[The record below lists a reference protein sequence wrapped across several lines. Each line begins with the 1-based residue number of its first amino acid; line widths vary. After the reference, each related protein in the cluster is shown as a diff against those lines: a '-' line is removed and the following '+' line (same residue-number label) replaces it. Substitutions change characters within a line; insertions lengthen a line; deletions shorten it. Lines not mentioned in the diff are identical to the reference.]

1 MNKDDFNSWL
11 SEKTQTQAK
20 LLIGAMI
27 AMCAIGLLGFLIQGG
42 LLYAIFSAAY
52 SRVAAI
58 VVLVGLF
65 GGMGY
70 FTWLTAPRTLKDER
84 HEVELADRTI
94 EVPIAPS
101 LSNAWTYAMGS
112 RDSDLSIL
120 ERIFAFLMMVPRL
133 FWTAWYLSQRVKD
146 VRAINVR
153 ECGAILRFAL
163 KKAERVDAT
172 EIAEKRPQTNLPE
185 TLRQLS
191 LLDGVVF
198 LVRGK
203 LGLTLANRFKDE
215 VEQGVERHRGR
226 TTAPATGTD
235 RKSAKN
241 SAAKNSAA
249 DTMSADDRIFDDD

>member
-1 MNKDDFNSWL
+1 MNKDDFNRWL
-11 SEKTQTQAK
+11 AEKTKTQSK
-20 LLIGAMI
+20 LLIGAI
-27 AMCAIGLLGFLIQGG
+27 AAMSAIGLLAFVIQGG

-58 VVLVGLF
+58 VILLGLF

-70 FTWLTAPRTLKDER
+70 FTWLTGPKTLRDEV
-84 HEVELADRTI
+84 HEVELADRTVQ
-94 EVPIAPS
+94 VPIAPS

-112 RDSDLSIL
+112 RDSSLSVL
-120 ERIFAFLMMVPRL
+120 ERIFAFLMLVPRM
-133 FWTAWYLSQRVKD
+133 FWTAWYLSGRVRN
-146 VRAINVR
+146 VRDINVR
-153 ECGAILRFAL
+153 ECGAILRFVL

-203 LGLTLANRFKDE
+203 LGLTLANRFKDD
-215 VEQGVERHRGR
+215 VEEGVARHRGR
-226 TTAPATGTD
+226 P
-235 RKSAKN
+235 SAKTTQRRSSE
-241 SAAKNSAA
+241 SAEGSP
-249 DTMSADDRIFDDD
+249 DSPFDDN

>member
-11 SEKTQTQAK
+11 AERTQTQSK
-20 LLIGAMI
+20 LLMGAI
-27 AMCAIGLLGFLIQGG
+27 VAMCGIGLLGFLIQGG

-58 VVLVGLF
+58 VVLLGLF

-70 FTWLTAPRTLKDER
+70 FTWLTGPKTLKDEV
-84 HEVELADRTI
+84 HEVELVDGTVRI
-94 EVPIAPS
+94 PIAPS

-112 RDSDLSIL
+112 RDSALSIL
-120 ERIFAFLMMVPRL
+120 ERIFAFLMLVPRM
-133 FWTAWYLSQRVKD
+133 FWTAWYLTKRVHD

-153 ECGAILRFAL
+153 ECGAILRFVL

-172 EIAEKRPQTNLPE
+172 EIAEKRPKTNLPE

-203 LGLTLANRFKDE
+203 LGLTLANRFKDD
-215 VEQGVERHRGR
+215 VEEGVAGR
-226 TTAPATGTD
+226 KKPSS
-235 RKSAKN
+235 RKSGQQ
-241 SAAKNSAA
+241 
-249 DTMSADDRIFDDD
+249 SADDRSADERLFEDD